1 MMVVDSKKRLRMRS
15 GQDVWLSVGWGRMG
29 EGGGWDEDPPKDP
42 RDKEPADKEQ
52 RQQQGGQE
60 GQAGR
65 VQPAN

>member
-1 MMVVDSKKRLRMRS
+1 
-15 GQDVWLSVGWGRMG
+15 MG
-29 EGGGWDEDPPKDP
+29 EGGGWDEDPLKDP

-52 RQQQGGQE
+52 RQQQQGGQE